1 MKIPLIIFF
10 WIFGLCFLSNFSIG
24 GLYPVTY
31 VTGILVGIGLIGYI
45 FGISFYGVK
54 KTINDTRHVRL
65 NKLIN
70 SYNYLLYLILPFI
83 LILLVKFI
91 ILIVSDPSAVT
102 RQSLFGNSDSHS
114 ILFGSQA
121 IELLYII
128 FIASFIKVLV
138 IIGFY
143 LSIQTKRIK
152 YLLIANLIFIVD
164 SIIFLGRGFI
174 LEFIFQLIFY
184 ILIYKYI
191 NIKLSKF
198 YKFSTL
204 FIVIFLIFFGSIIS
218 KVRGDSDV
226 INLTDFF
233 YSQVVNYHTVGFVI
247 LDNELNNI
255 RSPINISN
263 TYGLATLGVL
273 ERIAVLIIRRFD
285 KSIDSVSGQ
294 NGEYL
299 AEFRA
304 LGYNANGDQLNY
316 NAFGTIFYTFYQDGG
331 FIFVFFGMLIYG
343 FFLSKAYYK
352 VRCGNDSYI
361 PFLYLLFQM
370 GFNSVFFSPLES
382 SIFWIVV
389 IVLFLFR
396 YISLNGYNK
405 TS

>member
-1 MKIPLIIFF
+1 LKIPLIIFF

-31 VTGILVGIGLIGYI
+31 LTDILVGIGLIGYI
-45 FGISFYGVK
+45 FGISFYGIK
-54 KTINDTRHVRL
+54 KTINDTSHVRI
-65 NKLIN
+65 NKVIN
-70 SYNYLLYLILPFI
+70 SYNYLLYLIFPFI
-83 LILLVKFI
+83 LILLLKFI
-91 ILIVSDPSAVT
+91 ILIISDPSAVT
-102 RQSLFGNSDSHS
+102 RQALYGNSESHS

-143 LSIQTKRIK
+143 LSIQTKKIK
-152 YLLIANLIFIVD
+152 FLLISNLIFTVD

-174 LEFIFQLIFY
+174 LEFIFQFIFLIF
-184 ILIYKYI
+184 IYKYI
-191 NIKLSKF
+191 NIKFSKF
-198 YKFSTL
+198 YKLGTL
-204 FIVIFLIFFGSIIS
+204 FIIIFLIFFGSIMS

-247 LDNELNNI
+247 LDNELNNNT
-255 RSPINISN
+255 SPINISN
-263 TYGLATLGVL
+263 TYGLASLGVL
-273 ERIAVLIIRRFD
+273 ERIVVLIIRRFD

-304 LGYNANGDQLNY
+304 LGYNANDDQLNY

-389 IVLFLFR
+389 ILLFLFR
-396 YISLNGYNK
+396 YISLSRYNK
-405 TS
+405 LS

>member
-1 MKIPLIIFF
+1 LKIPLIIFF

>member
-83 LILLVKFI
+83 LILLAKFI

-255 RSPINISN
+255 TSPINISN

>member
-31 VTGILVGIGLIGYI
+31 LTDILVGIGLIGYI
-45 FGISFYGVK
+45 FGISFYGIK
-54 KTINDTRHVRL
+54 KTINDTSHVRI
-65 NKLIN
+65 NKVIN
-70 SYNYLLYLILPFI
+70 SYNYLLYLIFPFI
-83 LILLVKFI
+83 LILLLKFI
-91 ILIVSDPSAVT
+91 ILIISDPSAVT
-102 RQSLFGNSDSHS
+102 RQALYGNSESHS

-143 LSIQTKRIK
+143 LSIQTKKIK
-152 YLLIANLIFIVD
+152 FLLISNLIFTVD

-174 LEFIFQLIFY
+174 LEFIFQFIFLIF
-184 ILIYKYI
+184 IYKYI
-191 NIKLSKF
+191 NIKFSKF
-198 YKFSTL
+198 YKLGTL
-204 FIVIFLIFFGSIIS
+204 FIIIFLIFFGSIMS

-247 LDNELNNI
+247 LDNELNNNT
-255 RSPINISN
+255 SPINISN
-263 TYGLATLGVL
+263 TYGLASLGVL
-273 ERIAVLIIRRFD
+273 ERIVVLIIRRFD

-304 LGYNANGDQLNY
+304 LGYNANDDQLNY

-389 IVLFLFR
+389 ILLFLFR
-396 YISLNGYNK
+396 YISLSRYNK
-405 TS
+405 LS